1 MGLLKKLKENYVNN
15 PFNFSVF
22 ILKMFHVI
30 PILQEFPKKQ
40 YFSKVIFINNQIEND
55 FFLKY

>member
-1 MGLLKKLKENYVNN
+1 
-15 PFNFSVF
+15 
-22 ILKMFHVI
+22 MFHVI

-40 YFSKVIFINNQIEND
+40 YFSKVIFITNQIEND